1 MAYSSGLLNKRV
13 EILNKVAPEDTN
25 FGETTQYKSVACVW
39 ADITW
44 SKGPKSL
51 REGSLDAYDVV
62 MVRMRWNKIVTRDSR
77 LRHDGKTYQITALN
91 ADRRDNQVQIIA
103 QEII

>member
-1 MAYSSGLLNKRV
+1 MAYSSGLLNKKV
-13 EILNKVAPEDTN
+13 EILNKVAPEAAGFGDTTRY
-25 FGETTQYKSVACVW
+25 ECVACVW

-44 SKGPKSL
+44 SKGTKAL
-51 REGSLDAYDVV
+51 REGALDAYDVV

-77 LRHDGKTYQITALN
+77 LRHEGKTYQITSLN
-91 ADRRDNQVQIIA
+91 ADRRENQVQIIA